1 MASKKRKFYTISVL
15 RGDGVRGTR
24 GRFKTK
30 AEAKKEVQRLI
41 KSRRSDADTRNP
53 RIKSYMGFI

>member
-1 MASKKRKFYTISVL
+1 MKKIKVGYTISVL

-24 GRFKTK
+24 GRYKTK
-30 AEAKKEVQRLI
+30 AEAKKALQQLI

-53 RIKSYMGFI
+53 RIKEIIRLTK